1 MGGSISFS
9 RTLRPFPALDMYGL
23 ILLFLSLM
31 PCLARA
37 EDGIHI
43 KSILIHPYVAI
54 ETVQS
59 DNIYFTPALKQS
71 GYSVTTAPG
80 IKLELPLNRHMLS
93 LDYDTEM
100 TRYVDFSSENTT
112 DHHFK
117 GQIDLKFGS
126 LAGMQL
132 QSTHMNDH
140 EPRSSS
146 HTGIIEKYE
155 SDAFTASFSYQL
167 ADVSKVQLDYTTTE
181 WDFRSSSYRERNESL
196 ISGYLYYR
204 ILPKTSAFL
213 EYDRRNID
221 YDTFS
226 NFTDNKSDS
235 ALLGLKWGINE
246 RSQGVIKGGYA
257 WKDFDSASREDYDTW
272 TLSVDLG
279 HRFTDYTALSLV
291 NKRILKE
298 ATIQGADLI
307 LSSESHANFTHRFFT
322 RIDAVLHGYYSK
334 NNFLDVSS
342 GNKEIREDRIIG
354 VGAGVKYYFNDLMSL
369 LLDYEHRERNSS
381 DNSNDYDN
389 NSYILSLRFE
399 L

>member
-1 MGGSISFS
+1 
-9 RTLRPFPALDMYGL
+9 
-23 ILLFLSLM
+23 
-31 PCLARA
+31 
-37 EDGIHI
+37 
-43 KSILIHPYVAI
+43 
-54 ETVQS
+54 
-59 DNIYFTPALKQS
+59 
-71 GYSVTTAPG
+71 
-80 IKLELPLNRHMLS
+80 
-93 LDYDTEM
+93 
-100 TRYVDFSSENTT
+100 
-112 DHHFK
+112 
-117 GQIDLKFGS
+117 
-126 LAGMQL
+126 MQL
-132 QSTHMNDH
+132 QSTHTNDH

-257 WKDFDSASREDYDTW
+257 WKDFDSASKEDYDTW

-291 NKRILKE
+291 NKRIVKE
-298 ATIQGADLI
+298 ATTGCRPYPEPESMQI
-307 LSSESHANFTHRFFT
+307 LLTGF
-322 RIDAVLHGYYSK
+322 YK
-334 NNFLDVSS
+334 N
-342 GNKEIREDRIIG
+342 
-354 VGAGVKYYFNDLMSL
+354 
-369 LLDYEHRERNSS
+369 
-381 DNSNDYDN
+381 
-389 NSYILSLRFE
+389 
-399 L
+399 